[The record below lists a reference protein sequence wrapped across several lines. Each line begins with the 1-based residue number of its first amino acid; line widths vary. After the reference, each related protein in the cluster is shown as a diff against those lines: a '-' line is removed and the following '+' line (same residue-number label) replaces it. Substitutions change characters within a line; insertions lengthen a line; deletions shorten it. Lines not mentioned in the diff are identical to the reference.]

1 MPPRWRVKNFL
12 SNFKHTPATLKHVP
26 MRISEVVIT
35 ATFNI
40 SYRYVTALFF
50 LTKKKQKQKKLRW
63 RLICTSR
70 RQGRHWGKTRKQ
82 KPRTYLQSSAIDY
95 SYKLCLPRG
104 VAHKQFRMCISAYG
118 AVSSELLP
126 WWYISTHTETS
137 GAFSTSFFF
146 ETSCHSLLK
155 VQQIYR
161 QWLLDPH
168 N

>member
-95 SYKLCLPRG
+95 SYSYVCHVVLHISNSACALVRMVLYHQNCCRDDTYPLTQKHLVHFPQVFFLKPRAT
-104 VAHKQFRMCISAYG
+104 VC
-118 AVSSELLP
+118 
-126 WWYISTHTETS
+126 
-137 GAFSTSFFF
+137 
-146 ETSCHSLLK
+146 
-155 VQQIYR
+155 
-161 QWLLDPH
+161 
-168 N
+168 